1 MAARTVLA
9 SRNGTI
15 DRRVTTRRE
24 TSMKKLAAV
33 SLWAL
38 AFSLLAGLVATPASA
53 APYPPKKP
61 TCEVSDT
68 SITAGDQVT
77 VSGKHWKPGSTVRF
91 TLQPEGLN
99 LGSATVGTNG
109 KFSAVVTIP
118 STVQPGAHTIECSG
132 IDRKGDPA
140 VVGTDVQ
147 ILGQIVG
154 TGGAGGAAF
163 TGSIFNVPLWMALIA
178 ALLVLGVALVF
189 VSRRR
194 RRGVGTGS

>member
-1 MAARTVLA
+1 MR
-9 SRNGTI
+9 
-15 DRRVTTRRE
+15 
-24 TSMKKLAAV
+24 KLAAV

-99 LGSATVGTNG
+99 LGSTTVGTNG

-118 STVQPGAHTIECSG
+118 STVQPGPHTIQCSG

-140 VVGTDVQ
+140 VVGTDIQ
-147 ILGQIVG
+147 ILAAIVG
-154 TGGAGGAAF
+154 TGGAAF
-163 TGSIFNVPLWMALIA
+163 TGSNLNVPLWMALIA

>member
-1 MAARTVLA
+1 MR
-9 SRNGTI
+9 
-15 DRRVTTRRE
+15 
-24 TSMKKLAAV
+24 KLAAV

-38 AFSLLAGLVATPASA
+38 AFSLLAGLVTTPATA
-53 APYPPKKP
+53 GPYPLKKP

-118 STVQPGAHTIECSG
+118 STVQPGPHTIECSG
-132 IDRKGDPA
+132 IDRKGRPR
-140 VVGTDVQ
+140 VVPTDIQ
-147 ILGQIVG
+147 ILAAIVG
-154 TGGAGGAAF
+154 TGGAAF
-163 TGSIFNVPLWMALIA
+163 TGSNLNVPLWMALIA